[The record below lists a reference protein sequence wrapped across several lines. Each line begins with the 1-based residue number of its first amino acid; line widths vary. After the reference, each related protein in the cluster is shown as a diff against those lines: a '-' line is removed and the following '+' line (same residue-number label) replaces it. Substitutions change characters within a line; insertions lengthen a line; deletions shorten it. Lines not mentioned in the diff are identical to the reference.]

1 MKIMAVDYGDSRTGL
16 AMCDKGE
23 VLASPLYTINMKDF
37 DRCLEMTAEAARENK
52 AELIVVGNPINMNGT
67 EGPRSEKCRLF
78 ADRLKELVGVDVR
91 MWDERSSTVT
101 AIGLMNDVNKRGKKR
116 KEVLD
121 SAAAAVI
128 LESYLAWRK
137 ITPARSEICVYSVKM
152 LDIPAH

>member
-23 VLASPLYTINMKDF
+23 ILASPLYTINMKDF
-37 DRCLEMTAEAARENK
+37 DKCLEMTAQAAKENK

-78 ADRLKELVGVDVR
+78 ADLLKELVSVDVV

-101 AIGLMNDVNKRGKKR
+101 AIGYMNDINKRGKKR

-128 LESYLAWRK
+128 LEGFLAYRRNH
-137 ITPARSEICVYSVKM
+137 PENV
-152 LDIPAH
+152 

>member
-23 VLASPLYTINMKDF
+23 ILASPLYTINMKDF
-37 DRCLEMTAEAARENK
+37 DKCLEMTAQAAKENR

-78 ADRLKELVGVDVR
+78 ADRLRELVSVEVV

-101 AIGLMNDVNKRGKKR
+101 AIGYMNDVNKRGKKR
-116 KEVLD
+116 REVLD

-128 LESYLAWRK
+128 LEGFLAYRRNH
-137 ITPARSEICVYSVKM
+137 PDNV
-152 LDIPAH
+152 

>member
-78 ADRLKELVGVDVR
+78 ADRLKELVSVDVV
-91 MWDERSSTVT
+91 MWDERFSTVT
-101 AIGLMNDVNKRGKKR
+101 AIGYMNDINKRGKKR

-128 LESYLAWRK
+128 LEGFLAYRRNH
-137 ITPARSEICVYSVKM
+137 PENV
-152 LDIPAH
+152 